1 MKIIFKKISKNL
13 NRNLKVTINDI
24 KYAQSILFSV
34 FSRYGDAIISFV
46 IIKEFINK
54 FPEKKYILITTP
66 QHFPYAKEI
75 LNVSNIEI
83 KKFNKKNPIDLISLT
98 LFLKKENIDL
108 AFNPWSF
115 GEDSEYFLSFSKKYV
130 PFKNFKKFT
139 KLDNLY
145 DRVRE
150 YLLLPVIN
158 NKYVINFDFDFNE
171 KVLIAPYSKDITKNL
186 SIENIKFL
194 QKKFPN
200 SILALPKEESS
211 SFTGE
216 KFIFKKSEKNSEK
229 FLNLL
234 KNVDL
239 FIGVDSGPLHIALAL
254 NKKSIGIFGPTSPLV
269 ILNNNQKIKIIRNS
283 KLKGIFCFV
292 KDCKQPKCIYNII
305 NDSMFQNIYE
315 LEDNVVLEE
324 NKCPL
329 E

>member
-1 MKIIFKKISKNL
+1 MKIIFKRKAKNL
-13 NRNLKVTINDI
+13 DRNLKIDINDT
-24 KYAQSILFSV
+24 KNARSVLFSV

-46 IIKEFINK
+46 IIKEFIKK
-54 FPEKKYILITTP
+54 FPEKRYILITTP
-66 QHFPYAKEI
+66 QHLPYAKEI
-75 LNVSNIEI
+75 LNFSNIEI

-108 AFNPWSF
+108 VFNPWSF
-115 GEDSEYFLSFSKKYV
+115 GEDSEYFLSFGKKYTS
-130 PFKNFKKFT
+130 FKNFKEFT

-150 YLLLPVIN
+150 YLFLPIE
-158 NKYVINFDFDFNE
+158 KYKNITDFNFDFNE
-171 KVLIAPYSKDITKNL
+171 KVLIAPYSTDITKNL

-194 QKKFPN
+194 KKLFPN
-200 SILALPKEESS
+200 SILALPKDKS
-211 SFTGE
+211 SFFKE
-216 KFIFKKSEKNSEK
+216 KKFIFKKTEKNSEN

-234 KNVDL
+234 KKVDL

-269 ILNNNQKIKIIRNS
+269 ILNNTQKIKIIRNP

-292 KDCKQPKCIYNII
+292 KNCKQPKCIHNII
-305 NDSMFQNIYE
+305 NNSMFQNVYD
-315 LEDNVVLEE
+315 LEKSVRLEE